1 MLADRLSGGA
11 DEASQR
17 CFSGLRAREGGAM
30 GVGGLGKQTPDR
42 GLRPSYTQA
51 RRLAFGRHSTAR
63 RIVEPDL
70 RRLPLVRDCDHHRSC
85 DAVGEGSLPNLDF
98 YTAVT
103 SLLMGI
109 PRELYTSVFV
119 CSRITGWCA
128 HVIDQQDHNRLIR
141 PRALYTGPTTRGY
154 VSLNRRR

>member
-1 MLADRLSGGA
+1 
-11 DEASQR
+11 
-17 CFSGLRAREGGAM
+17 M
-30 GVGGLGKQTPDR
+30 GVGSVGTQTAHH
-42 GLRPSYTQA
+42 GLRPSGPQA
-51 RRLAFGRHSTAR
+51 RRLSVGRHATAG

-70 RRLPLVRDCDHHRSC
+70 RRRPVVRDCDHHRSC
-85 DAVGEGSLPNLDF
+85 DAVGEGSLPNLDL
-98 YTAVT
+98 YTAVA

-128 HVIDQQDHNRLIR
+128 HVIDQQAHNRLIR